1 MAPRGSQQWSIFEAT
16 GFTLCLHC
24 LHRKCGRAHFREYST
39 NVDTERVD
47 HCSYARQGIEMEPAV
62 KVGHASA
69 AIEWRAEHE

>member
-1 MAPRGSQQWSIFEAT
+1 LFPSRAP
-16 GFTLCLHC
+16 
-24 LHRKCGRAHFREYST
+24 KCGRAHFWEYST
-39 NVDTERVD
+39 VDTERVD